1 MHRPITL
8 HPSHPQDENRY
19 KFYKT
24 KGGKSKIGG
33 CLRLSQP
40 VSSQQKQLA
49 PLNLLALIEYIN
61 TTKVLQNQKAAIN
74 LMTLRC
80 KNNEFGAVNQRRR
93 RVTRVLVHINL
104 ITTINRSQLVKNKAS
119 HQKKCHI

>member
-8 HPSHPQDENRY
+8 HPSHPQDENGY

-24 KGGKSKIGG
+24 KGGKYKIGG

-74 LMTLRC
+74 LMTLRY
-80 KNNEFGAVNQRRR
+80 KNNEFGAVNQRSR
-93 RVTRVLVHINL
+93 RVLVHINL
-104 ITTINRSQLVKNKAS
+104 ITTINTSQLVKNKAS